1 MRQASA
7 RARRERGRHGPGAT
21 PTRWTWPAR
30 RPHHAPPGHR
40 RARRPDVDIAVSS
53 RIAATFLA
61 NAPARLDA
69 LDARLARAAAPA
81 DVAWTLCGF
90 AGKELDLVDAIA
102 YLRDPCGATL
112 TQQAAWGPKRAASR
126 VLESRLTL
134 AVGQGIVGRCARLRL
149 PQRTGDARFDP
160 RYVPDDQANLS
171 ELAVPIQ
178 CGRALYGVLDSEHPD
193 ADFYTLAHEHALQ
206 AIAERGAR
214 RLEALAAPARR

>member
-1 MRQASA
+1 M
-7 RARRERGRHGPGAT
+7 
-21 PTRWTWPAR
+21 
-30 RPHHAPPGHR
+30 
-40 RARRPDVDIAVSS
+40 VS
-53 RIAATFLA
+53 RTAAAFLA
-61 NAPARLDA
+61 NAQARLDA
-69 LDARLARAAAPA
+69 LDALLSHAAVPA

-90 AGKELDLVDAIA
+90 AGKELELVDAIV
-102 YLRDPCGATL
+102 YLRDGCGATL

-134 AVGQGIVGRCARLRL
+134 AVGQGIVGRCAQLRL

-160 RYVPDDQANLS
+160 RYVPDDQSNLS

-178 CGRALYGVLDSEHPD
+178 CGDTLYGVLDSEHPD

-214 RLEALAAPARR
+214 RLGALARAAPP

>member
-1 MRQASA
+1 VD
-7 RARRERGRHGPGAT
+7 
-21 PTRWTWPAR
+21 PA
-30 RPHHAPPGHR
+30 
-40 RARRPDVDIAVSS
+40 VVS
-53 RIAATFLA
+53 RTAAAFLA
-61 NAPARLDA
+61 NAQARLDA
-69 LDARLARAAAPA
+69 LDTLLAHATTPA

-90 AGKELDLVDAIA
+90 AGKELDLADAVV
-102 YLRDPCGATL
+102 YLRDPCGTTL

-178 CGRALYGVLDSEHPD
+178 FGDAFHGVLDSEHP
-193 ADFYTLAHEHALQ
+193 APDFYSLDHEHALQ
-206 AIAERGAR
+206 AIADRGAR
-214 RLEALAAPARR
+214 RLEALAAAGRP